1 MKTFLEFINEGVL
14 DSIGTAANQILN
26 PVRRTLGVQTGEL
39 PAGKKEVDY
48 GAIAKS
54 AVNAID
60 TAMSGFGG
68 ADPGKKSVGKPVSV
82 SSKIQDR
89 VPQEIPRSP
98 IDTAPK
104 PQTGSVA
111 LQRQKAGDVAP
122 ARPSMDDRL
131 AMMRL
136 KGDVEYNNFVKKQ
149 KADFQA
155 ALAKKKTAPVVT
167 PDKPLVSKSD
177 AVKKAL
183 AAKGYD
189 EAGRK
194 ISKPIGLTT
203 VATRPETPRAPVKA
217 IPAATAPIP
226 RARPEGLVKKQT
238 FKQAFAAN
246 RAAGKETFIYNGKT
260 YTTKMKKR

>member
-14 DSIGTAANQILN
+14 DSIGTAANQVLN
-26 PVRRTLGVQTGEL
+26 PVRRALGVQTGEL

-68 ADPGKKSVGKPVSV
+68 ADPGKKGVNKPAPVST
-82 SSKIQDR
+82 KIQDR

-98 IDTAPK
+98 IDAAPK

-111 LQRQKAGDVAP
+111 LQRQKVGDKAP
-122 ARPSMDDRL
+122 ARPSMEDRL

-136 KGDVEYNNFVKKQ
+136 KGDVQYNNFVKKQ
-149 KADFQA
+149 EADFQA
-155 ALAKKKTAPVVT
+155 ALAKKKSVPVVT
-167 PDKPLVSKSD
+167 PDKPLVSKD
-177 AVKKAL
+177 NAVKKAL

-189 EAGRK
+189 ETGKKIMKPAGQ
-194 ISKPIGLTT
+194 TT
-203 VATRPETPRAPVKA
+203 VATRPETPKPLVKNTQ
-217 IPAATAPIP
+217 AAAPIP
-226 RARPEGLVKKQT
+226 KARPAGLGTKQT
-238 FKQAFAAN
+238 FDKAFAAA
-246 RAAGKETFIYNGKT
+246 RSSGKKSFEFNGKIYNT
-260 YTTKMKKR
+260 RLKKR